1 MDDPSFFPGKPPPS
15 RLGCK
20 IKPNFFANFYAKFY
34 SVDYKTSR
42 YVLVAIRGHINHV

>member
-1 MDDPSFFPGKPPPS
+1 MDDPSFFPGKPPPF

-34 SVDYKTSR
+34 GVDYKTCR
-42 YVLVAIRGHINHV
+42 YVLAVLGDHINHV